1 MNGILRV
8 AQDDT
13 KVVRDE
19 AIDVLAAFT
28 AAGVRPLALRMGGRR
43 YEPLH
48 VHLTHTVREGRKLW
62 RVFSVT
68 DGPPSAPEDGN
79 HFTLA
84 FDPEDCR
91 WRLWEAGGQ

>member
-1 MNGILRV
+1 
-8 AQDDT
+8 
-13 KVVRDE
+13 
-19 AIDVLAAFT
+19 
-28 AAGVRPLALRMGGRR
+28 MGGRR

-48 VHLTHTVREGRKLW
+48 VHLTHTVCEGRKRL
-62 RVFSVT
+62 RIFSVT

-91 WRLWEAGGQ
+91 WRLWEAGRL

>member
-1 MNGILRV
+1 M
-8 AQDDT
+8 DT
-13 KVVRDE
+13 RNNVPL
-19 AIDVLAAFT
+19 DVLATFT
-28 AAGVRPLALRMGGRR
+28 AAGVRPIALRMGGRR
-43 YEPLH
+43 YEPLQ

-68 DGPPSAPEDGN
+68 DGPPAAPEDGN

-91 WRLWEAGGQ
+91 WRLWENA

>member
-1 MNGILRV
+1 MGEGVGLV
-8 AQDDT
+8 
-13 KVVRDE
+13 
-19 AIDVLAAFT
+19 DVLAAFT

-48 VHLTHTVREGRKLW
+48 VHLTHTVRDGRKRL

-79 HFTLA
+79 HFSLA
-84 FDPEDCR
+84 FDPDDCR
-91 WRLWEAGGQ
+91 WRLWTEG